1 VDRLEDRAPRKT
13 PRPAQH
19 LMSDAPPVVVVGG
32 GWAGLAAA
40 IELVYAGVPVTL
52 IEAAR
57 QLGGRARCVRFGEL
71 RVDNGQHILL
81 GAYREWLALLERIGL
96 PEGQVVRRLPLQL
109 DMRHPR
115 EPGLTLRTPALPAPL
130 HLLAGLLVARGLS
143 ARERLAALRFGHCLA
158 RTRLSLAEDRSVA
171 RLLRE
176 HGQPPR
182 LIRLLWEPL
191 CLAALN
197 TPIEIASARIFLGV
211 LRESFRHRRHDSDLL
226 LPITDLGSALPEPA
240 QRYIEDHGGQVLLHR
255 RVSGLRIERGV
266 LQGVEL
272 EGGFLPARQLVLAV
286 SPVMCRRLL
295 SPHAAF
301 AGIVDKLERLD
312 HQPITTL
319 YLRYPPG
326 VRLPHP
332 MLGLL
337 DGHGQWVFDRGL
349 AGQAGLMAVVISA
362 TGTHMELD
370 NAALTAAVRQELADL
385 FPHWPAPL
393 DSLVI
398 REKRATFASRVGV
411 DGLRPAPAT
420 PVAGCWLAGD
430 FTATG
435 LPGTLEGAVM
445 SGRACARGILGD

>member
-1 VDRLEDRAPRKT
+1 
-13 PRPAQH
+13 
-19 LMSDAPPVVVVGG
+19 MSAIAPVVVVGG

-40 IELVYAGVPVTL
+40 IELVHAGVPVTL

-81 GAYREWLALLERIGL
+81 GAYREWLALLARIGL
-96 PEGQVVRRLPLQL
+96 AEGQVVRRLPLQL
-109 DMRHPR
+109 DLRHPR
-115 EPGLTLRTPALPAPL
+115 GPGLTLRTPALPAPL
-130 HLLAGLLVARGLS
+130 HLLAGLLGARGLS

-158 RTRLSLAEDRSVA
+158 RTRLPLPEDRSVA
-171 RLLRE
+171 TLLRE
-176 HGQPPR
+176 RGQPPR

-211 LRESFRHRRHDSDLL
+211 LRESFRHRRRDSDLL

-240 QRYIEDHGGQVLLHR
+240 QRYIEDHGGQVLLNR
-255 RVSGLRIERGV
+255 RVTGLCIERGV
-266 LQGVEL
+266 LQGVRLDGE
-272 EGGFLPARQLVLAV
+272 FLPARQLVLAV

-295 SPHAAF
+295 SPHEAF
-301 AGIVDKLERLD
+301 SDIVGKLERLD
-312 HQPITTL
+312 YQPITTL

-337 DGHGQWVFDRGL
+337 DGHGQWIFDRGL

-362 TGTHMELD
+362 TGAHVELD
-370 NAALTAAVRQELADL
+370 NAALTAAVRQELAHL

-411 DGLRPAPAT
+411 DGLRPEPES
-420 PVAGCWLAGD
+420 PVDGCWLAGD

-445 SGRACARGILGD
+445 SGRACARGILERLSGLETVPDRANSV